1 MHLEMLEWYFRSL
14 LPQYLGDILTFWKLT
29 VVTERRTRQV
39 EGRCCKKRWEMA
51 RWSPFK
57 GLRDPA
63 IERLCG
69 VRTYLEACQKTQKTT
84 LTPALVGRPWVGR
97 DDHDDGDIQKK
108 METSSII
115 KGVLRQTMNR
125 WLVSGVVSAAKS
137 NLVGMDIRQPGAWG
151 TIPTVQHRSTLYP
164 CTVGGMG
171 VLSQLYRGYMG
182 TGTGV
187 HKVYKGYY
195 PNCTMYAPSCYE
207 TEKKSSEV
215 GRL

>member
-84 LTPALVGRPWVGR
+84 LTPALVGRPWVGK
-97 DDHDDGDIQKK
+97 DDHHDHDDGDIQKK

-151 TIPTVQHRSTLYP
+151 TIPTVQ
-164 CTVGGMG
+164 
-171 VLSQLYRGYMG
+171 
-182 TGTGV
+182 GV
-187 HKVYKGYY
+187 HKGHKGYKGYY
-195 PNCTMYAPSCYE
+195 PNCTMYGSTLVFWDRKE
-207 TEKKSSEV
+207 EQW
-215 GRL
+215 GW

>member
-1 MHLEMLEWYFRSL
+1 MLEWSFRSL

-29 VVTERRTRQV
+29 VVTERRTRQL

-69 VRTYLEACQKTQKTT
+69 VRTYLEACQKSQKTT
-84 LTPALVGRPWVGR
+84 LTPALVGRPWVGK
-97 DDHDDGDIQKK
+97 DDHHDHDRDK

-151 TIPTVQHRSTLYP
+151 TIPTVQGVHGYKYRGTQG
-164 CTVGGMG
+164 VQG
-171 VLSQLYRGYMG
+171 VLSQLYN
-182 TGTGV
+182 V
-187 HKVYKGYY
+187 W
-195 PNCTMYAPSCYE
+195 
-207 TEKKSSEV
+207 
-215 GRL
+215 